1 MYEGYTVLEDGT
13 VFGKNG
19 KVMSPHDNGKG
30 YLIIGIMVGDRRI
43 TKAIHRLVAEVH
55 IPNPLNK
62 PEVDHID
69 GDRKNNHVSNLRWVT
84 KSENNQHAYNLGNKV
99 SRGEMNGRCK
109 TTEKVVREICQ
120 YLADGLRVTEIR
132 DKGYSYK
139 LVSAIKSKR
148 NWSYISNEYF

>member
-69 GDRKNNHVSNLRWVT
+69 GDRKII
-84 KSENNQHAYNLGNKV
+84 
-99 SRGEMNGRCK
+99 M
-109 TTEKVVREICQ
+109 
-120 YLADGLRVTEIR
+120 YLI
-132 DKGYSYK
+132 
-139 LVSAIKSKR
+139 
-148 NWSYISNEYF
+148 